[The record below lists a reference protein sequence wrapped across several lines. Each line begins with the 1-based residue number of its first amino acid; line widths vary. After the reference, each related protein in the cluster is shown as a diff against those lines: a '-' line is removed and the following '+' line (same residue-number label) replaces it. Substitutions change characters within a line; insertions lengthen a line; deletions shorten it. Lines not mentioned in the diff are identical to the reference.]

1 MSVSNTVSKT
11 QAKAEE
17 HAIKYCVYN
26 KGKKQETLSP
36 SCEMSLTENS
46 YVARP
51 TTADQEDGYHNIE
64 GYGYV
69 KPVLSTDTSDG
80 GNFGAIIRIEDNDG
94 GTIDMNSEKGKALL
108 QNPKFVEVYSRS
120 LAFVKFT
127 AYTTV
132 NEGFK
137 LSDLSPF
144 TRSSD
149 KLEAAS
155 EAIAKSGDKNLND
168 AWNRIRAS
176 NWAFTSYKDLDTP
189 GHSPEISNLLIETKD
204 GNTDTID
211 SEKEE
216 ENKTTENLDT
226 NNGLGEI
233 FKLNPVLKYP
243 SDAAYES
250 GGQDYIR
257 FETFKYEP
265 PNKGAFGRSNDYG
278 VGEKLEKGKVRVLKT
293 FEGESIPRNSN
304 LGDYGNTIKLPIPN
318 DLRVSNGVEWGGAK
332 ANAMEMAAFQGA
344 TNKIDDLKQK
354 GFQSILGGIDNIG
367 KLMTLAG
374 KLDIDDQAGGTAMTA
389 FLAKQM
395 LSAININ
402 VDTNQFVA
410 RSLGIAINPNLELL
424 FSSPKLRNFTF
435 RFDFAPNDEKDAQ
448 ISRHIMRVF
457 RQGMQP
463 TGYGGRK
470 VDPNGAR
477 FGTSNIFIGA
487 PRVFRIGYFNGSN
500 RIRGLPVHKICALTQ
515 VSTNFT
521 PENVYQSYSDSRAVS
536 NPVRTTMELA
546 FTELTPIFAEDY
558 LGDGEGGTVEQHDNM
573 SLRDLDSVSGIDSG
587 VLNGDNA
594 LNTEDIGF

>member
-1 MSVSNTVSKT
+1 MSVSND
-11 QAKAEE
+11 QANAEE
-17 HAIKYCVYN
+17 YAIKNCVYN
-26 KGKKQETLSP
+26 KGKKRDLSP
-36 SCEMSLTENS
+36 TCEMSLTENS
-46 YVARP
+46 HVFRP
-51 TTADQEDGYHNIE
+51 TTADQQNGYHNIE

-69 KPVLSTDTSDG
+69 KPVLSTDTK
-80 GNFGAIIRIEDNDG
+80 GNFGAIIRIEDKDG
-94 GTIDMNSEKGKALL
+94 GIVDMNSEKGKALL

-127 AYTTV
+127 AYTTP

-137 LSDLSPF
+137 PSDLSAF
-144 TRSSD
+144 TRTHDMLD
-149 KLEAAS
+149 KGS
-155 EAIAKSGDKNLND
+155 EAIAKTGDKNLND
-168 AWNRIRAS
+168 AWHRIRA
-176 NWAFTSYKDLDTP
+176 NFWAFTSYKDLDTP
-189 GHSPEISNLLIETKD
+189 GHSDQISNLPFETKD
-204 GNTDTID
+204 GNIETQASKI
-211 SEKEE
+211 EE
-216 ENKTTENLDT
+216 ENQTVENLDT

-233 FKLNPVLKYP
+233 FKLHPVLKYP
-243 SDAAYES
+243 SDAAYGS

-265 PNKGAFGRSNDYG
+265 PNKGAFGKANAYG
-278 VGEKLEKGKVRVLKT
+278 VGEKNKKSEAQIIRT
-293 FEGESIPRNSN
+293 FGGESIPRNSN

-332 ANAMEMAAFQGA
+332 ANAIEMAAFQGA
-344 TNKIDDLKQK
+344 TNKLDDVQQK
-354 GFQSILGGIDNIG
+354 GFGSLMEGMGNIG
-367 KLMTLAG
+367 KLMETL
-374 KLDIDDQAGGTAMTA
+374 KDLDVDDRAGGTAMTA
-389 FLAKQM
+389 FISKQI
-395 LSAININ
+395 LSMMNIN

-410 RSLGIAINPNLELL
+410 RSMGIAINPNLELL

-470 VDPNGAR
+470 VNTETGAR
-477 FGTSNIFIGA
+477 IGTSNIFIGA
-487 PRVFRIGYFNGSN
+487 PRVFRIGYFNGTN

-521 PENVYQSYSDSRAVS
+521 PENVYQSYADSRAVS

-558 LGDGEGGTVEQHDNM
+558 LGDGEKGGTDEQRDNK
-573 SLRDLDSVSGIDSG
+573 SLFDLNNKSGLDAGI
-587 VLNGDNA
+587 LNGDNA

>member
-1 MSVSNTVSKT
+1 MSVSND
-11 QAKAEE
+11 QGKAEE
-17 HAIKYCVYN
+17 YAIKNCVYN
-26 KGKKQETLSP
+26 RGKDRAEILSP
-36 SCEMSLTENS
+36 TCEMSLTDNS
-46 YVARP
+46 HVARP
-51 TTADQEDGYHNIE
+51 TTADHENGYHNIE

-69 KPVLSTDTSDG
+69 KPVLSTDTT
-80 GNFGAIIRIEDNDG
+80 GNFGAIIRIEDKDG
-94 GTIDMNSEKGKALL
+94 GTIDMNSEEGKALL
-108 QNPKFVEVYSRS
+108 QKPEFVEVYSRS

-137 LSDLSPF
+137 ASDLSPF
-144 TRSSD
+144 TRSHD
-149 KLEAAS
+149 KLDAAT
-155 EAIAKSGDKNLND
+155 EAIAKSGDRNIND
-168 AWNRIRAS
+168 AWNRIRA
-176 NWAFTSYKDLDTP
+176 NFWAFTSYKGLDTP
-189 GHSPEISNLLIETKD
+189 GHSPEIDNLLIETKD
-204 GNTDTID
+204 GNTEAIVN
-211 SEKEE
+211 EIEE
-216 ENKTTENLDT
+216 ENQKTENLDT

-233 FKLNPVLKYP
+233 FKLWPVLKYP
-243 SDAAYES
+243 FDAAYGS

-257 FETFKYEP
+257 FETFKYQP
-265 PNKGAFGRSNDYG
+265 PNKGAFGRANDYRIG
-278 VGEKLEKGKVRVLKT
+278 GKLKKGEVQLIKT
-293 FEGESIPRNSN
+293 FEGESIPRTSN
-304 LGDYGNTIKLPIPN
+304 LGEYGNTIKLPIPN

-332 ANAMEMAAFQGA
+332 ANAIEMAAFQSA
-344 TNKIDDLKQK
+344 TNKIDDVKK
-354 GFQSILGGIDNIG
+354 GGFGNLLNGMDNIG
-367 KLMTLAG
+367 KLFDTIKTL
-374 KLDIDDQAGGTAMTA
+374 DVDDQAGGTALTA
-389 FLAKQM
+389 LLAKTM
-395 LSAININ
+395 LSAVNIN
-402 VDTNQFVA
+402 VDTNQFIA

-435 RFDFAPNDEKDAQ
+435 RFDFAPNDDKDAQ
-448 ISRHIMRVF
+448 MSRHIMRVF

-521 PENVYQSYSDSRAVS
+521 PENVYQSYSDSNAVS

-558 LGDGEGGTVEQHDNM
+558 LGDGEGGTDEQKDNK
-573 SLRDLDSVSGIDSG
+573 SLRDLDSISGIDSG

>member
-1 MSVSNTVSKT
+1 MSVSND

-17 HAIKYCVYN
+17 YAIKNCVYN
-26 KGKKQETLSP
+26 KGKKSQEILSP
-36 SCEMSLTENS
+36 TCEMSLTENS

-51 TTADQEDGYHNIE
+51 TTADQENGYHNIE

-69 KPVLSTDTSDG
+69 KPILSTDTSDG
-80 GNFGAIIRIEDNDG
+80 GNFGAIIRIEDKDG
-94 GTIDMNSEKGKALL
+94 GTVDMNSEKGKALL
-108 QNPKFVEVYSRS
+108 QKPEFVEVYSRS

-137 LSDLSPF
+137 ASDLSPF

-176 NWAFTSYKDLDTP
+176 MWAFTSYKDLDTP

-204 GNTDTID
+204 GDTEAIVN
-211 SEKEE
+211 EVEE
-216 ENKTTENLDT
+216 ENRTTENIDA

-233 FKLNPVLKYP
+233 FKLHPVLKYP
-243 SDAAYES
+243 SDAAYGS

-265 PNKGAFGRSNDYG
+265 PNQGAFGGANKYG
-278 VGEKLEKGKVRVLKT
+278 IAEKKNKSETQISKT
-293 FEGESIPRNSN
+293 FGGESIPRNSN

-332 ANAMEMAAFQGA
+332 ANAIEMAAFQGA
-344 TNKIDDLKQK
+344 TNKLDDVQKK
-354 GFQSILGGIDNIG
+354 GFQSILSGMSDIG
-367 KLMTLAG
+367 KLMETL
-374 KLDIDDQAGGTAMTA
+374 KNTDIDDQAGGTAMTA
-389 FLAKQM
+389 FLSKQI
-395 LSAININ
+395 LSMMNIN

-470 VDPNGAR
+470 ADPNGAR

-521 PENVYQSYSDSRAVS
+521 PENVYQSYADSRAVS

-558 LGDGEGGTVEQHDNM
+558 LGDGEGGTDEQKDNK
-573 SLRDLDSVSGIDSG
+573 SLRDLDSVKGIDSG

>member
-1 MSVSNTVSKT
+1 MSVSNSVSNY
-11 QAKAEE
+11 QSQAEE
-17 HAIKYCVYN
+17 YAIKNCVYN

-36 SCEMSLTENS
+36 TCEMSLTENS

-51 TTADQEDGYHNIE
+51 TTADQRDGYHNIE

-69 KPVLSTDTSDG
+69 KPVLSSDTTK
-80 GNFGAIIRIEDNDG
+80 NFGAIIRIEDIEG

-108 QNPKFVEVYSRS
+108 QKPEFVEVYSRTI
-120 LAFVKFT
+120 AFMKFT
-127 AYTTV
+127 AHTTV

-149 KLEAAS
+149 KLEAATK
-155 EAIAKSGDKNLND
+155 AIEKTGDTNLND
-168 AWNRIRAS
+168 AWNRI
-176 NWAFTSYKDLDTP
+176 NPKFWAFTSYEGLDTP
-189 GHSPEISNLLIETKD
+189 GHSPEISNVPIQTKD
-204 GNTDTID
+204 GDVNTID
-211 SEKEE
+211 SEIEK
-216 ENKTTENLDT
+216 ENKTVENLDT

-233 FKLNPVLKYP
+233 FKLHPVLKYP
-243 SDAAYES
+243 YDAAYGS

-265 PNKGAFGRSNDYG
+265 PNKGAFGKSNKYDAG
-278 VGEKLEKGKVRVLKT
+278 EKGKNKVQVIETLK
-293 FEGESIPRNSN
+293 GESIPRNSN
-304 LGDYGNTIKLPIPN
+304 LGEYGNTIKLPIPN

-332 ANAMEMAAFQGA
+332 ANAIEMAAFQSA
-344 TNKIDDLKQK
+344 TNKIDDVKNG
-354 GFQSILGGIDNIG
+354 GFNTLFNGMDNIG
-367 KLMTLAG
+367 KLFDTIK
-374 KLDIDDQAGGTAMTA
+374 KLDVDDQAGGTALTA
-389 FLAKQM
+389 LLAKTM
-395 LSAININ
+395 LSAVNIN
-402 VDTNQFVA
+402 VDTNQFIA

-435 RFDFAPNDEKDAQ
+435 RFDFAPNGEKDAEM
-448 ISRHIMRVF
+448 SRRIMRVF

-463 TGYGGRK
+463 TGYGGRR
-470 VDPNGAR
+470 VNSETGAR

-521 PENVYQSYSDSRAVS
+521 PENVYQSYADSRAVS

-558 LGDGEGGTVEQHDNM
+558 LGDGDGGTEQQLDNKSLFDLNNTSGHDA
-573 SLRDLDSVSGIDSG
+573 GI
-587 VLNGDNA
+587 LNGDNA

>member
-1 MSVSNTVSKT
+1 MSVSND
-11 QAKAEE
+11 QANAEE
-17 HAIKYCVYN
+17 YAIKNCVYN
-26 KGKKQETLSP
+26 KGKDQVEILSP
-36 SCEMSLTENS
+36 TCEMSLTDNS

-51 TTADQEDGYHNIE
+51 TTADQENGYHNIE

-69 KPVLSTDTSDG
+69 KPVLSTDTT
-80 GNFGAIIRIEDNDG
+80 GNFGAIIRIEDMNG

-108 QNPKFVEVYSRS
+108 KKPEFVEVYSRS

-127 AYTTV
+127 AFTTK
-132 NEGFK
+132 NEGFNP
-137 LSDLSPF
+137 SDLSPA
-144 TRSSD
+144 TRNFD
-149 KLEAAS
+149 MLEAAT
-155 EAIAKSGDKNLND
+155 EAIAETGDKNLND

-176 NWAFTSYKDLDTP
+176 LWTFTSYKDLDTP
-189 GHSPEISNLLIETKD
+189 GHSPEISNLPFETKD
-204 GNTDTID
+204 GNYNTTD
-211 SEKEE
+211 SEIEE
-216 ENKTTENLDT
+216 ENQTVENLDT

-233 FKLNPVLKYP
+233 FKLHPVLKYP
-243 SDAAYES
+243 SDAAYGS

-257 FETFKYEP
+257 FETFKYQP
-265 PNKGAFGRSNDYG
+265 PNIGAFGKANQYG
-278 VGEKLEKGKVRVLKT
+278 IAEKKNKSEPQIIKT
-293 FEGESIPRNSN
+293 FGGESIPRNSN
-304 LGDYGNTIKLPIPN
+304 LGEYGNTIKLPIPN

-332 ANAMEMAAFQGA
+332 ANAIEMAAFQGA
-344 TNKIDDLKQK
+344 TNKLDDVQQK
-354 GFQSILGGIDNIG
+354 GFQSILDNIGDIG
-367 KLMTLAG
+367 KLMDTLG
-374 KLDIDDQAGGTAMTA
+374 KLDVDDQAGGTAMTA
-389 FLAKQM
+389 FLSKQI
-395 LSAININ
+395 LSMMNIN

-463 TGYGGRK
+463 TGYGGRE
-470 VDPNGAR
+470 VNTETGAR
-477 FGTSNIFIGA
+477 IGTSNIFIGA

-558 LGDGEGGTVEQHDNM
+558 LGDGEGGTDQQKDNK
-573 SLRDLDSVSGIDSG
+573 SLRDLDSVSGVDSG

>member
-1 MSVSNTVSKT
+1 MSVSND
-11 QAKAEE
+11 QANAEE
-17 HAIKYCVYN
+17 YAKKHCVYN
-26 KGKKQETLSP
+26 KGKKSVEILSP
-36 SCEMSLTENS
+36 TCEMSLTDNS

-51 TTADQEDGYHNIE
+51 TTADQQNGYHNIE

-69 KPVLSTDTSDG
+69 KPVLSTDTK
-80 GNFGAIIRIEDNDG
+80 GNFGAIIRIEDING
-94 GTIDMNSEKGKALL
+94 GTVDMNSEKGKALL

-127 AYTTV
+127 AYTTP

-137 LSDLSPF
+137 PSDLSAF
-144 TRSSD
+144 TRTHD
-149 KLEAAS
+149 MLETATNR
-155 EAIAKSGDKNLND
+155 IAETGDKNIND
-168 AWNRIRAS
+168 AWNRIRA
-176 NWAFTSYKDLDTP
+176 NFWAFTSYKDLDTP
-189 GHSPEISNLLIETKD
+189 GHSDEISNIPFVTKD
-204 GNTDTID
+204 GNIDTQD
-211 SEKEE
+211 SIIEE
-216 ENKTTENLDT
+216 ENQTVENLDT

-233 FKLNPVLKYP
+233 FKLHPVLKYP
-243 SDAAYES
+243 SDAAYGS

-265 PNKGAFGRSNDYG
+265 PNKGAFGRANDYG
-278 VGEKLEKGKVRVLKT
+278 VGEKRQKGEVQVIKT
-293 FEGESIPRNSN
+293 FKGESIPRNSN

-332 ANAMEMAAFQGA
+332 ANALEMAAFQAA
-344 TNKIDDLKQK
+344 TNKIDDVDKQGLGSLFK
-354 GFQSILGGIDNIG
+354 GMENIG
-367 KLMTLAG
+367 QLIDTFK
-374 KLDIDDQAGGTAMTA
+374 KLDVDDQAGGTAMTA
-389 FLAKQM
+389 FLAKTM
-395 LSAININ
+395 LSSMNIN

-435 RFDFAPNDEKDAQ
+435 RFDFAPNGEEDAQ
-448 ISRHIMRVF
+448 MSRHIMRVF

-470 VDPNGAR
+470 VNTETGAR
-477 FGTSNIFIGA
+477 IGTSNIFIGA

-521 PENVYQSYSDSRAVS
+521 PENVYQSYADSRAVS

-558 LGDGEGGTVEQHDNM
+558 LGDGDGGTDEQRDNK
-573 SLRDLDSVSGIDSG
+573 SLFDLNNKSGLDAGI
-587 VLNGDNA
+587 LNGDNA